1 VDDIKALCHGHLGGG
16 VVSLALHAGQP
27 GNAIALGFQLGEQH
41 LLMAETISKELQI
54 QSFWLGFAPLKPA
67 TCFQLLPPGTD
78 HRAAGEKADS
88 FICYQKLEANIAS
101 VQEHGVDGFEVLQ
114 KKRENLLKEFL
125 QDFNEGRSKSN
136 FCIAATVLEIKELEG
151 ALQEARQKSEGLDR
165 KEKSRLMHTLL
176 DEIAAKKGY
185 LLKLRK
191 GDGKCPQ
198 KT

>member
-1 VDDIKALCHGHLGGG
+1 MSNDILYPEIGICGLSCRLCPRYHTDAESRCGGCKSESRMAAGCPFITCAIKKKG
-16 VVSLALHAGQP
+16 VEFCW
-27 GNAIALGFQLGEQH
+27 NC
-41 LLMAETISKELQI
+41 AESM
-54 QSFWLGFAPLKPA
+54 
-67 TCFQLLPPGTD
+67 TCKKWQN